1 MDFSK
6 LWLVIGFAVDAK
18 TRESGA
24 GGPVVPR
31 AMLKTNA
38 ASPPD

>member
-1 MDFSK
+1 M
-6 LWLVIGFAVDAK
+6 VIGFAIDAK

-24 GGPVVPR
+24 GGSIAPR